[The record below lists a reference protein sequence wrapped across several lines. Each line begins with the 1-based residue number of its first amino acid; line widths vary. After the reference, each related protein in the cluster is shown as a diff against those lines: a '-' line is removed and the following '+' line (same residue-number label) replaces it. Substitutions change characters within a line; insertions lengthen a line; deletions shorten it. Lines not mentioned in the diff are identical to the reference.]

1 MLVSLVELG
10 LNTVD
15 WCQLLQRRKKWAEG
29 ADYFSNFLFQE
40 NKLVVLVLCMAVF
53 YLFTKISHICFL
65 GLLFFAATSELT
77 FPPFSRN
84 LMSCAQNHKRR
95 NREREK
101 ERRRKWRK
109 EGRKE
114 GGRKERG
121 RDRMRGEKRSRK
133 IDKVEKI
140 KGPSAIYSTK
150 ESNNGFP
157 VCMVFTYYVLYSNR
171 LCSFCSAIFGTCHA
185 FWTIN
190 QHPWYM
196 SKQCLCLF
204 LAFSSWSDASS
215 DFNLQHKICIS
226 NPIPLSRKIVENM
239 QLAIIVLML
248 SWRSEE
254 PP

>member
-95 NREREK
+95 NRERE
-101 ERRRKWRK
+101 RKREGGNGGRK

-114 GGRKERG
+114 GGRKG
-121 RDRMRGEKRSRK
+121 GATGCVGKKDREKLTRSK
-133 IDKVEKI
+133 K
-140 KGPSAIYSTK
+140 
-150 ESNNGFP
+150 
-157 VCMVFTYYVLYSNR
+157 
-171 LCSFCSAIFGTCHA
+171 
-185 FWTIN
+185 
-190 QHPWYM
+190 
-196 SKQCLCLF
+196 
-204 LAFSSWSDASS
+204 
-215 DFNLQHKICIS
+215 
-226 NPIPLSRKIVENM
+226 
-239 QLAIIVLML
+239 
-248 SWRSEE
+248 
-254 PP
+254 